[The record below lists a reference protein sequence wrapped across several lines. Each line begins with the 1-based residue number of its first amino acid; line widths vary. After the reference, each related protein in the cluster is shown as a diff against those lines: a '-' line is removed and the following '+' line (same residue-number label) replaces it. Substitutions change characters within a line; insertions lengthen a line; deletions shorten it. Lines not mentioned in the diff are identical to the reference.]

1 MVEKNLICIT
11 FIYLCGE
18 AVWVPQHVWKSEKD
32 LQSSSSTTW
41 VPRAKLRWAGLTE
54 YLYLLS
60 LLGY

>member
-1 MVEKNLICIT
+1 M
-11 FIYLCGE
+11 
-18 AVWVPQHVWKSEKD
+18 PQHVWKSEKD